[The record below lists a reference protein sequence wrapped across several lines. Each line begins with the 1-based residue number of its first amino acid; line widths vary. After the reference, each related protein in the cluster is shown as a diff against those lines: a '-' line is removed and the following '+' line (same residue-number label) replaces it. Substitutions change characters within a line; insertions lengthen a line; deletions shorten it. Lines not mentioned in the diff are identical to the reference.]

1 MSFANQV
8 HSTAVT
14 LKQAL
19 REAEALAVEV
29 RAETITNEVARR
41 WEADVVLLLLEA
53 LVQLGVNV
61 SDVPGPERFAEVLGY
76 WPPNVRVVVSLLP
89 NEGTGGRMV
98 KPWKVDGEE
107 R

>member
-1 MSFANQV
+1 MSFATQV
-8 HSTAVT
+8 HSAAVT

-19 REAEALAVEV
+19 REAEALSVEV

-61 SDVPGPERFAEVLGY
+61 SDVPGPDRIAEVLAW
-76 WPPNVRVVVSLLP
+76 WPPNVRIVVSLLP
-89 NEGTGGRMV
+89 EKGARRMV
-98 KPWKVDGEE
+98 KPWKVDGEQ